1 VSAPRPATAADVPAV
16 AALHAQ
22 RISEGFLPTLGIGF
36 LERLYGR
43 MVRSDTARVFVVD
56 DDTNPHDAYDVVGFV
71 ATADDTG
78 RFYREFLRHDGFAA
92 ALHSAG
98 VLVRSP
104 RKVWETF
111 RYGTRG
117 TDGEADARG
126 AELPAA
132 EVFAI
137 AIAPH
142 VEGRGLGAALLAAA
156 LDRFRAD
163 GITAARVVTAV
174 GNEAAQRMYERAG
187 FRAFSRTE
195 VHAGVPQ
202 AVLVWP

>member
-1 VSAPRPATAADVPAV
+1 VSAPRAATVADVPAV

-36 LERLYGR
+36 LERLYR
-43 MVRSDTARVFVVD
+43 RLVQSERARVFVVD
-56 DDTNPHDAYDVVGFV
+56 DDANRHDAYDVVGFV

-92 ALHSAG
+92 AVHSAG
-98 VLVRSP
+98 ALVRSP

-111 RYGTRG
+111 RYGIG
-117 TDGEADARG
+117 ADGKADDGR

-137 AIAPH
+137 AVAPR
-142 VEGRGLGAALLAAA
+142 VEGRGFGAALLAAA
-156 LDRFRAD
+156 LDAFRVD
-163 GITAARVVTAV
+163 GVTAARVVTAV

-187 FRAFSRTE
+187 FRPVSRTE
-195 VHAGVPQ
+195 VHAGAPQ
-202 AVLVWP
+202 QVLVWP

>member
-1 VSAPRPATAADVPAV
+1 VSEPRAATAADVPAV
-16 AALHAQ
+16 AALHAE
-22 RISEGFLPTLGIGF
+22 RISEGFLPTLGSGF

-56 DDTNPHDAYDVVGFV
+56 DDTNREDAYDVVGFV
-71 ATADDTG
+71 ATAGDTG

-92 ALHSAG
+92 AWHSAG
-98 VLVRSP
+98 ALARSP

-111 RYGTRG
+111 HYGTRG
-117 TDGEADARG
+117 ADGNADAG
-126 AELPAA
+126 VTELPAA

-137 AIAPH
+137 AVAPR

-156 LDRFRAD
+156 LDGFRAD
-163 GITAARVVTAV
+163 GVSAARVVTAV

-187 FRAFSRTE
+187 FRAVSRTE

-202 AVLVWP
+202 EVLVWP